1 MKVISFNINGIRARL
16 HQLQAVIDKHQP
28 DIIGL
33 QETKV
38 HDDQFPWQM

>member
-1 MKVISFNINGIRARL
+1 MKIVSFNINGLRSRL
-16 HQLQAVIDKHQP
+16 HQLQALIDSHQP

-38 HDDQFPWQM
+38 QDRKSVV